1 MLIFF
6 SKINYKKETQM
17 ALNKFLRESV
27 KQKLGAEFL
36 IAHAVSD
43 IPVHIMRQIKKEA
56 FEKYLPNDQRPIKAW
71 GLAMASLRCLKRDLV
86 KNKNKQL
93 ALAEAAAAAAASTTG
108 AATTSTT
115 HNNNNNN
122 NTVTVVESNS
132 LNEMDCDDLKLDS
145 DNLSNNNNNNNKT
158 TRRSGINLTVSSS
171 LSYIPAR
178 SATISNVL
186 NNAPVVRRQLN
197 GGGAAANNNSK

>member
-93 ALAEAAAAAAASTTG
+93 ALAEAAAAAASTTG

-115 HNNNNNN
+115 HNNNNN

-132 LNEMDCDDLKLDS
+132 LNEMDCDLKLDS
-145 DNLSNNNNNNNKT
+145 DNLSNNKT
-158 TRRSGINLTVSSS
+158 NRRSGINLTVSSS

-197 GGGAAANNNSK
+197 GAAANNNSK

>member
-1 MLIFF
+1 
-6 SKINYKKETQM
+6 M

-43 IPVHIMRQIKKEA
+43 IPAHIMRQIKKEA

-93 ALAEAAAAAAASTTG
+93 ALAAVAAAAATG
-108 AATTSTT
+108 ATTSTT
-115 HNNNNNN
+115 LNNNNNNN

-132 LNEMDCDDLKLDS
+132 LNEMDCDLKLDS
-145 DNLSNNNNNNNKT
+145 DNLSNNKT
-158 TRRSGINLTVSSS
+158 NRRSGINLTVSSS

-197 GGGAAANNNSK
+197 GAAANNNSK

>member
-6 SKINYKKETQM
+6 NKKETQM

-93 ALAEAAAAAAASTTG
+93 ALAAAAATD
-108 AATTSTT
+108 ATTSTT
-115 HNNNNNN
+115 LNNNNNNNN

-132 LNEMDCDDLKLDS
+132 LNEMDCDLKLDS
-145 DNLSNNNNNNNKT
+145 DNLSNNKT
-158 TRRSGINLTVSSS
+158 NRRSGINLTVSSS

-197 GGGAAANNNSK
+197 GAAANNNSK